1 MEAYVYKEIWGFDER
16 ICRDLCMRNFQL
28 VTNKKKTNI
37 TGSRIALIRWWIN
50 NNQYNSLGDHKVSE
64 MEDCISIRDIMI
76 LDTTLSGF
84 IIFASNGY
92 ISRFFSSM
100 KNGFR
105 KMYLI
110 IISFFLRPIY
120 FFSSSEVTFSPLWKT
135 MMIIKSIIN
144 EIKYCL

>member
-1 MEAYVYKEIWGFDER
+1 
-16 ICRDLCMRNFQL
+16 
-28 VTNKKKTNI
+28 
-37 TGSRIALIRWWIN
+37 
-50 NNQYNSLGDHKVSE
+50 

-144 EIKYCL
+144 EIKYCLQLLIPNSLMQIIEMNGLRTVSSYPIICLNLSGVFFNWGGSLAAVTNCIFLPLPIFQNILG